1 VGLLRSELYRAFH
14 RRWTYIAFAF
24 GLLIAVSGYIGIQVG
39 DLPFSHISHEYNAW
53 YVFLQVFGMN
63 LNSIWGIA
71 VPLFA
76 ALPFGDTLIYDLN
89 HGFEVPLMLR
99 VGMKRY
105 FFSKW
110 LANII
115 VVASV
120 SFAVLSCAL
129 SLALLWRQDVVL
141 PAVLPPQ
148 LIAGMPLPSGID
160 PLSGVFASSYQPHV
174 LSGLFWV
181 HPSVYSLLAIVI
193 GVLVSISIGSITM
206 VASLFF
212 KKRYLVLAA
221 PFIFYMVFNVAVQVL
236 GLKLWVPF
244 LMSAGF
250 LNFKDSIWP
259 TIFYWSPLILLSWIT
274 MYLGPSRYRK
284 FKLALSNSN
293 DQ

>member
-1 VGLLRSELYRAFH
+1 
-14 RRWTYIAFAF
+14 
-24 GLLIAVSGYIGIQVG
+24 
-39 DLPFSHISHEYNAW
+39 
-53 YVFLQVFGMN
+53 
-63 LNSIWGIA
+63 
-71 VPLFA
+71 
-76 ALPFGDTLIYDLN
+76 LPFGDTLIYDLN

-148 LIAGMPLPSGID
+148 LIANMPPLPSGID
-160 PLSGVFASSYQPHV
+160 PFSGVFASSYQPRV
-174 LSGLFWV
+174 LSGLFWA
-181 HPSVYSLLAIVI
+181 HPAVYSLMAILI
-193 GVLVSISIGSITM
+193 GILVSISIGSITM
-206 VASLFF
+206 VASIFF

-236 GLKLWVPF
+236 GFYLWVPF

-250 LNFKDSIWP
+250 LQFKDSIWP
-259 TIFYWSPLILLSWIT
+259 TIFYWSPLILLSWMT

-284 FKLALSNSN
+284 FKLALSNSS
-293 DQ
+293 DE